1 MSVRHVNLLRYNQRE
16 KSNKNIFTFLFLV
29 FICMRNT
36 KSLLH
41 LLVERYYMFRV
52 KNNHSKT
59 VAHKIGTSANI
70 TNLEDK
76 TDFMLSI
83 QRDIKILYA
92 LQQVIRSYAG
102 NLIYGVRLQ
111 VNVGDILAKK
121 FSIVSMK
128 LNDDDIFSFPNK
140 IKFDDSNICTK
151 LLILEPKTINNCPS
165 DTSISLK

>member
-1 MSVRHVNLLRYNQRE
+1 
-16 KSNKNIFTFLFLV
+16 
-29 FICMRNT
+29 
-36 KSLLH
+36 
-41 LLVERYYMFRV
+41 
-52 KNNHSKT
+52 
-59 VAHKIGTSANI
+59 
-70 TNLEDK
+70 
-76 TDFMLSI
+76 MLSI
-83 QRDIKILYA
+83 QRDIKILSA

-151 LLILEPKTINNCPS
+151 LLILE
-165 DTSISLK
+165 